1 MKEKPPVLLTF
12 GVLITMLGFSC
23 TIRAAESS
31 KTERPAIYD
40 EAADSAKQIA
50 DAQTTAKKENKNVLL
65 QFGANW
71 CGWCHKLH
79 KLCESDQAIRE
90 ELKSGYVVTLIDVN
104 KGHNKNLVE
113 KYEAERMGLPFIVIL
128 DANGKHLTTKNTGEL
143 EEGDHHSPQKVMEFL
158 KRWTPQKKDGS
169 GAHNNH

>member
-1 MKEKPPVLLTF
+1 MKQKRAVILSF
-12 GVLITMLGFSC
+12 VVFITLHGLSLPILG
-23 TIRAAESS
+23 AEPL
-31 KTERPAIYD
+31 KTERPPIYD
-40 EAADSAKQIA
+40 ESADSAKQITE
-50 DAQTTAKKENKNVLL
+50 AQVRAKKENKNVLL

-90 ELKSGYVVTLIDVN
+90 ELKSNYVVALIDVN
-104 KGHNKNLVE
+104 KGHNKDLVE
-113 KYEAERMGLPFIVIL
+113 KYEAQRMGLPFIVIL